1 MRPINFLGNDA
12 AGIPAYAAASAG
24 RVAESPKCIGMCA
37 EGLAA
42 PACPVGRDS
51 QPVCP
56 NFYFLN
62 FKF

>member
-12 AGIPAYAAASAG
+12 AGTE
-24 RVAESPKCIGMCA
+24 AESPKCVGKCA
-37 EGLAA
+37 DGLAA

-51 QPVCP
+51 PPGRP